1 MLQQEA
7 QRMTQ
12 SYFKPARLTLKIGF
26 SGDVEGTFDGRNR
39 NEMYFSS
46 P

>member
-1 MLQQEA
+1 
-7 QRMTQ
+7 MTQ

-26 SGDVEGTFDGRNR
+26 SGDVQGTFDGRNR
-39 NEMYFSS
+39 KDMYCFS